1 MTIENDGQVVAG
13 NKNNAAWVR
22 TSRKGMDIGGF
33 KQNYKKTRI
42 CISEKSEF
50 SSYDVDVSFEKKG
63 NFTWKI
69 SFGDVEKRR
78 HTLRSVCSLLFKI
91 LTE

>member
-22 TSRKGMDIGGF
+22 TSREGMDIGGF
-33 KQNYKKTRI
+33 KQNYKKTGI

-50 SSYDVDVSFEKKG
+50 SSYDIDILLEKDEG
-63 NFTWKI
+63 IWKI
-69 SFGDVEKRR
+69 YFENVEKRR
-78 HTLRSVCSLLFKI
+78 HTLRSACSLLFKI